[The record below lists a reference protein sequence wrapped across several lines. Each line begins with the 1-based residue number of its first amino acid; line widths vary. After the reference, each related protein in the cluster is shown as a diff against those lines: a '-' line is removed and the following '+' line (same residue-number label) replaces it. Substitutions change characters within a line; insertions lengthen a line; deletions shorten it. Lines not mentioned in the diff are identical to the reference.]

1 MKLCPSFQA
10 RYRELTVVLL
20 AASALLGLFAGFH
33 SFSGPMTFGLI
44 PWAMGLAASFLG
56 VVLAGTAAVEFAL
69 SEDDLVDIRCALGV
83 LAFGAGSLTTT
94 GLGGLGALALLLAGW
109 TTGRAG
115 KRTAEDGWRAERA
128 DRRAFLARVR
138 GTDARSDPEAERFLN
153 VTNADLTER
162 DRGRLAGDSGYEIP
176 VTRRG
181 ARDRGRMIEGNPWQL
196 PPE

>member
-1 MKLCPSFQA
+1 MKLRPSIQA
-10 RYRELTVVLL
+10 RYRELTVFLF
-20 AASALLGLFAGFH
+20 AASALLGLFAGFR

-56 VVLAGTAAVEFAL
+56 VVLVGTAAVEFAL
-69 SEDDLVDIRCALGV
+69 SDDELVDIRCALGV
-83 LAFGAGSLTTT
+83 LAFGAGSLSTI
-94 GLGGLGALALLLAGW
+94 GWGGLVVLALLLAGW
-109 TTGRAG
+109 STGRAG
-115 KRTAEDGWRAERA
+115 KRAVEDGWRAERA
-128 DRRAFLARVR
+128 ERRAFLARVR

-153 VTNADLTER
+153 VTNVDLTER
-162 DRGRLAGDSGYEIP
+162 DQRRQTGDSGYEIP